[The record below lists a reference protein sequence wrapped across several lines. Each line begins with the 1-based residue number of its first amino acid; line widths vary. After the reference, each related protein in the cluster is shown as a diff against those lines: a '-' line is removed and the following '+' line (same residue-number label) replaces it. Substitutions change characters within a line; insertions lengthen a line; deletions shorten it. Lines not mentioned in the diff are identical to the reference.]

1 MTRRLDRG
9 RLRTLASLSLL
20 LPAFLSCVGANEGV
34 AATVPVVAPAVRE
47 DPYAKISLQDPQG
60 RIIRFSDFKGKVR
73 LIDVW
78 ASWCGPCRMT
88 IPDLNRLYDRYRGQG
103 LVVVGV
109 SVDSSPA
116 EVVAFTRKTPLK
128 YPVGMMNSEIG
139 TLLGNPDALPTTF
152 LVDRTGRLRRKF
164 IGYVELATIEREVRK
179 FLETR

>member
-1 MTRRLDRG
+1 MRLRLNPG
-9 RLRTLASLSLL
+9 RVRTLASLSVL

-34 AATVPVVAPAVRE
+34 AATVPASAPAARE

-60 RIIRFSDFKGKVR
+60 RVIRLSEFKGKVR

-88 IPDLNRLYDRYRGQG
+88 IPDLNRLYERYRGQG

-116 EVVAFTRKTPLK
+116 EVVAFARRTPLK
-128 YPVGMMNSEIG
+128 YPVGMMNPEIG

-164 IGYVELATIEREVRK
+164 IGYVDLATIEREVRR
-179 FLETR
+179 FLEIR

>member
-9 RLRTLASLSLL
+9 RLRTLASVSLL
-20 LPAFLSCVGANEGV
+20 LPALLACVGTNEGV
-34 AATVPVVAPAVRE
+34 AATVPVSAPAGKE

-60 RIIRFSDFKGKVR
+60 RIIRLSEFKGKVR

-139 TLLGNPDALPTTF
+139 TLLGNPDALPTTY

-179 FLETR
+179 FPETR

>member
-1 MTRRLDRG
+1 MTVRAPRD
-9 RLRTLASLSLL
+9 RTLAALSLAIL
-20 LPAFLSCVGANEGV
+20 LPLLLACVAGGDD
-34 AATVPVVAPAVRE
+34 AAAAPASSGTVGKE
-47 DPYAKISLQDPQG
+47 DPYAKVSLQDPQG
-60 RIIRFSDFKGKVR
+60 RLIRFSEFKGKVR

-116 EVVAFTRKTPLK
+116 DVVAFARKTPLK
-128 YPVGMMNSEIG
+128 YPVGMMTPEIE
-139 TLLGNPDALPTTF
+139 TLLGNPDALPTSF

-164 IGYVELATIEREVRK
+164 VGYVDPATIEREVRR
-179 FLETR
+179 FLGPR

>member
-1 MTRRLDRG
+1 MTRLPGRG
-9 RLRTLASLSLL
+9 RARVLLSLPWI
-20 LPAFLSCVGANEGV
+20 LPALLSCVGGSEGI
-34 AATVPVVAPAVRE
+34 AAAPAPKE
-47 DPYAKISLQDPQG
+47 DPYARISLQDPQG
-60 RIIRFSDFKGKVR
+60 RIIRLSDFKGKVR

-109 SVDSSPA
+109 SVDSSPS

-128 YPVGMMNSEIG
+128 YPVGMMNAEMG
-139 TLLGNPDALPTTF
+139 TLLGNPDSLPTSY

-164 IGYVELATIEREVRK
+164 IGYVEPATIEREVRR
-179 FLETR
+179 FLELP

>member
-1 MTRRLDRG
+1 MTRRPDRG
-9 RLRTLASLSLL
+9 RVLALLSLVLL
-20 LPAFLSCVGANEGV
+20 LPALLSCAGGSDGV
-34 AATVPVVAPAVRE
+34 AATAPVSTPAGRE

-60 RIIRFSDFKGKVR
+60 RIIRLSDFKGKVR

-116 EVVAFTRKTPLK
+116 EVVAFARKTPLK
-128 YPVGMMNSEIG
+128 YPVGMMNPEIG
-139 TLLGNPDALPTTF
+139 TLLGNPDALPTSY
-152 LVDRTGRLRRKF
+152 LVDRTGRLRRRF
-164 IGYVELATIEREVRK
+164 IGYVEPATIEREVRK
-179 FLETR
+179 FLEPR

>member
-1 MTRRLDRG
+1 MTRRPDRG
-9 RLRTLASLSLL
+9 RLRALLSLGLL
-20 LPAFLSCVGANEGV
+20 LPALLSCVGGGEGV
-34 AATVPVVAPAVRE
+34 AAAVPVSAPAGKE
-47 DPYAKISLQDPQG
+47 DPYARLSLQDPQG
-60 RIIRFSDFKGKVR
+60 RIIRLSDFKGKVR

-116 EVVAFTRKTPLK
+116 EVVAFTHKTPLK

-139 TLLGNPDALPTTF
+139 TLLGNPDVLPTSF

-164 IGYVELATIEREVRK
+164 IGYVEPATIEREVRK
-179 FLETR
+179 FLEPH

>member
-1 MTRRLDRG
+1 MTSRPDRG
-9 RLRTLASLSLL
+9 CVKTLLSLSLL
-20 LPAFLSCVGANEGV
+20 LPALLSCVGANEGV
-34 AATVPVVAPAVRE
+34 AAAAPVSAPAVRE
-47 DPYAKISLQDPQG
+47 DPYAQIS
-60 RIIRFSDFKGKVR
+60 
-73 LIDVW
+73 
-78 ASWCGPCRMT
+78 PCRMT

-116 EVVAFTRKTPLK
+116 EVVAFARRTPLK
-128 YPVGMMNSEIG
+128 YPVGMMNPEIG